1 MHIQWLRLFQFR
13 NYEQASLRPARGI
26 TVLHGAN
33 AQGKTNVVE
42 AVYLCCVGR
51 SHRTAKDAELV
62 RWGQPA
68 AQVAV
73 QVARKEGME
82 DVSVRVGVG
91 DKKKKTIK
99 INGSPALRIGELMGH
114 VNAVLF
120 SPEDLRLVKEGPD
133 ERRRFLNM
141 EISQLQPAY
150 FYALQRYTRALHQR
164 NGLLRQLSQ
173 TGNPALRE
181 TLDEWDALLVETG
194 TQVIQRRMR
203 YLEQLDE
210 KARAVHDSLSSQQEF
225 LQLCYQGRA
234 FDKETFER
242 LLQSARTEDI
252 RRGTTTVGPHRD
264 DYRIQINGRE
274 ARSFASQGQQRTIA
288 LSLKLAEI
296 EVMQEAL
303 GEWPILLLDDVMSE
317 LDIHR
322 RKMLLQRIGHV
333 QTLITCTHLSDLGG
347 AAYDSAY
354 QVQGG
359 TFI

>member
-1 MHIQWLRLFQFR
+1 MHISWLRLFQFR
-13 NYEQASLRPARGI
+13 NYEQASLCPARGI

-33 AQGKTNVVE
+33 AQGKTNVIE

-51 SHRTAKDAELV
+51 SHRTAKDAELI

-73 QVARKEGME
+73 QIERREGVE
-82 DVSVRVGVG
+82 DVSVRIGSG

-99 INGSPALRIGELMGH
+99 INGSQVTRIGELMGH

-120 SPEDLRLVKEGPD
+120 SPEDLRLVKDGPD

-150 FYALQRYTRALHQR
+150 FYALQRYMRALHQR
-164 NGLLRQLSQ
+164 NGLLRQIAQ
-173 TGNPALRE
+173 TGNTALME

-194 TQVIQRRMR
+194 TQVIDRRLR
-203 YLEQLDE
+203 YLEQLAE
-210 KARAVHDSLSSQQEF
+210 KAGAVHDSLSSQQES
-225 LQLCYQGRA
+225 LQLRYQGRA
-234 FDKETFER
+234 LDKETFTR
-242 LLQSARTEDI
+242 LLHAGRAEDV
-252 RRGTTTVGPHRD
+252 RRGSTTVGPHRD
-264 DYRIQINGRE
+264 DYRIQLNGRD
-274 ARSFASQGQQRTIA
+274 ARAYASQGQQRTIA

-296 EVMQEAL
+296 EVMHETL

-322 RKMLLQRIGHV
+322 RKMLLQRIENV
-333 QTLITCTHLSDLGG
+333 QTIITCTHLTDLGG
-347 AAYDSAY
+347 AAYDAAY
-354 QVQGG
+354 QVQSGI
-359 TFI
+359 FK